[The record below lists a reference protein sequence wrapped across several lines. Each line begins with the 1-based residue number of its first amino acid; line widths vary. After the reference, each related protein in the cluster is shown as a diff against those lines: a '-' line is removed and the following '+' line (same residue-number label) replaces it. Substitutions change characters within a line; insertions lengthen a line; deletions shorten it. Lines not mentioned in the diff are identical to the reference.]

1 MFSFNLLY
9 DKISKEKFYEFILL
23 LYIKIFFKVLVVT
36 LILWLFYFYIKFLT
50 VGGFYD
56 FKI

>member
-9 DKISKEKFYEFILL
+9 DKILKEKFYEFILL

-36 LILWLFYFYIKFLT
+36 LILWLFYFYIKFLI

>member
-9 DKISKEKFYEFILL
+9 DKILKEKFYEFILL